1 MAISKNILSSVSQ
14 GFGRVQNSQACTRC
28 GGLLIGEGL
37 SDPFDDTGHMRRWA
51 QRCVQCGDIVDSLI
65 LKHRAGMDLPAR
77 NVMRRRR
84 WISVQALT
92 KKPAHW

>member
-1 MAISKNILSSVSQ
+1 MAISKNILSSASQ

-37 SDPFDDTGHMRRWA
+37 SDLFDDTEHVGRWVW
-51 QRCVQCGDIVDSLI
+51 RCVQCGDIVDSLI
-65 LKHRAGMDLPAR
+65 LKHRAGMDHPAR

-84 WISVQALT
+84 WTSMEA
-92 KKPAHW
+92 